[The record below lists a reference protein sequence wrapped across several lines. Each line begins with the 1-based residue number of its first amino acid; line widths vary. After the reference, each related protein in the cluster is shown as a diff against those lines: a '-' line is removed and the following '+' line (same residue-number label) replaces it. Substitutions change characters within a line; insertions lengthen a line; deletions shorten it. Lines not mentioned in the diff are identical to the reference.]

1 MGKRVHTLTKRIVEY
16 SDYESFNWKYN
27 EFQQLLETLG
37 CDTCPH
43 SSEFP
48 DDFEVDVKQYEN
60 ALNVLKTNK
69 DKLLT
74 DTYQIEINESTEASS
89 DEIVEAI
96 NDCFDSELTEEKRI
110 QSVIEDMEAFFEK
123 ADKRDGYIYFSA
135 F

>member
-37 CDTCPH
+37 CDTCPD

-48 DDFEVDVKQYEN
+48 DDFEVDVEQYEN

-89 DEIVEAI
+89 NEIVEAI
-96 NDCFDSELTEEKRI
+96 NDCFDDELTEKERI
-110 QSVIEDMEAFFEK
+110 QSVIKDMEAFFKK
-123 ADKRDGYIYFSA
+123 ADKQDGYIYFSA

>member
-16 SDYESFNWKYN
+16 SDYEGFNWKYN

-37 CDTCPH
+37 CSTCPD

-123 ADKRDGYIYFSA
+123 ADKHDGYIYFSA

>member
-37 CDTCPH
+37 CDTCPD

-48 DDFEVDVKQYEN
+48 DDFEVDVQQYEN
-60 ALNVLKTNK
+60 ALNILKTNK

-123 ADKRDGYIYFSA
+123 ADKHDGYIYFSA